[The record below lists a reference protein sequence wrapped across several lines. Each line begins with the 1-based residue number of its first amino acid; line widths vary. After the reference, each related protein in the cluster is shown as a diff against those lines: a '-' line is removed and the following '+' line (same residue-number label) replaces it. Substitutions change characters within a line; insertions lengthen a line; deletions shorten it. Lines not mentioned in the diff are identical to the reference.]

1 MTLASETPLRPWSR
15 WLPKSVAGWCFL
27 AIGLGIAAG
36 FALGKH
42 AAMLQPVATGYV
54 HAYALVVLPYLI
66 FEVVVVLGGLR
77 RRSLILLLKN
87 GGLALAGVLALGVA
101 AILFLPLMLPH
112 LRSSPLFDP
121 RVLESVNPPGFVE
134 TFLPANLFQ
143 ALAAGNVPG
152 VLLFSVL
159 IGFLLQGMADPQPVL
174 NVLGPLRRLFG
185 EAFSFVAKKVAP
197 VGIFAITANAV
208 GASGGGEWERVLG
221 LAGMMVSGFL
231 AMGCVLLPGL
241 VLGVT
246 AFKPRDLWQV
256 LRDPLVLAASTGN
269 AIVAMPV
276 LIESL
281 RRLWDSIPGEKDE
294 DNFAVVEILAP
305 VCLVYL
311 SLGRLLIMTF
321 LPFVAWF
328 MDRPLEIAEVAA
340 LLPTGI
346 ASVMGG
352 AQIAILAE
360 LPRMGLPQQ
369 MLWLYLMNQQWI
381 IRLAEPLSVMTA
393 GMVAMLVF
401 ASMLRRWRIKLL
413 WIALAL
419 SLSAVVAVG
428 LGWGVRTGLAR
439 MLASVPGSREVVM
452 QRTSLLEGDAPVEK
466 SSFPPAQG
474 TSTLASIREAGVL
487 RAGVVRNS
495 APWAYRN
502 AAGSLVGYDI
512 DLLSSLA
519 EALEVRL
526 EVAEGSFAEL
536 KSWLSEF
543 RIDCAAGGIHGTG
556 ISPQPGLERVIYEQV
571 TLAVVAPDDFSVQ
584 LQKILQGKS
593 ALPLTFRYSSE
604 FDFSHELERSL
615 RGRLAKSGV
624 GNAVR
629 FQLEGQAGE
638 FFENPPADSVLL
650 TDAESGAAMA
660 VLNPDFIMIPAFGND
675 LTIPIELLLGTA
687 DRSLV
692 EFCSGWVAENRNLD
706 LLERLRRWWIEFR

>member
-1 MTLASETPLRPWSR
+1 VTSARETPFRPWTR

-42 AAMLQPVATGYV
+42 ASMLQPVATGYV

-77 RRSLILLLKN
+77 RRSLVLLLKN
-87 GGLALAGVLALGVA
+87 GGLALAGVMGLGVA

-121 RVLESVNPPGFVE
+121 RVLESVAPPGFVE
-134 TFLPANLFQ
+134 TFLPSNLFQ

-185 EAFSFVAKKVAP
+185 EAFSFVAKKIAP

-208 GASGGGEWERVLG
+208 GASSGGEWERVLG
-221 LAGMMVSGFL
+221 LAGMMATGFL

-241 VLGVT
+241 VLGMT

-281 RRLWDSIPGEKDE
+281 RRLWDSLPGEKDE
-294 DNFAVVEILAP
+294 ENFAVVEILAP

-328 MDRPLEIAEVAA
+328 MDRPLDMADTAA

-401 ASMLRRWRIKLL
+401 ASMLRRWRIKPL
-413 WIALAL
+413 WIGLAI
-419 SLSAVVAVG
+419 SLSAVLATG
-428 LGWGVRTGLAR
+428 LGWGVRSGLAL
-439 MLASVPGSREVVM
+439 MLDSAPGSREVVL
-452 QRTSLLEGDAPVEK
+452 QRTSLLEGQAPIEK

-474 TSTLASIREAGVL
+474 PSSLASIREAGVL
-487 RAGVVRNS
+487 RAGVVCNS

-502 AAGSLVGYDI
+502 AAGRLVGFDI

-519 EALEVRL
+519 EALGVRL

-536 KSWLSEF
+536 SSWLSEF

-556 ISPQPGLERVIYEQV
+556 ITPRPGLEVVVYEQA
-571 TLAVVAPDDFSVQ
+571 TLAVVAPDDFSVR

-593 ALPLTFRYSSE
+593 AAPLNFRYSSE
-604 FDFSHELERSL
+604 FDFSRELERSL
-615 RGRLAKSGV
+615 RRRIAQSGA

-629 FQLEGQAGE
+629 FQIEGVAGE
-638 FFENPPADSVLL
+638 FFESPPADSVLL
-650 TDAESGAAMA
+650 TDAESGAALA

-675 LTIPIELLLGTA
+675 LTIQIELLLGTK
-687 DRSLV
+687 DHSLV
-692 EFCSGWVAENRNLD
+692 DFCSDWVAENRNLD